1 MDLSHSRNMCF
12 LRAIILSLSLCLL
25 TPSTKNVS
33 IDCEF
38 CADDRDLESY
48 GVIYL
53 IDCSIL
59 DTHIQQKE
67 RTAFKFLLRQSLVEE

>member
-1 MDLSHSRNMCF
+1 M
-12 LRAIILSLSLCLL
+12 
-25 TPSTKNVS
+25 STNTVNKERFH
-33 IDCEF
+33 CEF